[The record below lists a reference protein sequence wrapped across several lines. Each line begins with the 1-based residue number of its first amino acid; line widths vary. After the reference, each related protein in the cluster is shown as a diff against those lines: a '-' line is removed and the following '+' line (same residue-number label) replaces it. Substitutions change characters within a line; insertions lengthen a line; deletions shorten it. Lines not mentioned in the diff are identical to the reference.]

1 MSEIA
6 FDTLT
11 AVRRLKEVQF
21 TDEQAETITRTVRDG
36 ITGGVATKAD
46 IHEVRGEIAQVRA
59 EVKTEISAVRTE
71 IAESKAEVK
80 TEIAQVRTEIA
91 EVRTEIAESKAE
103 VKTEIAEVR
112 TEIAEVRTE
121 IAESKA
127 EVKTEIAEVRADIG
141 EFKTAVKSD
150 LKWMRVLGA
159 GILAALSALAWAMY
173 ELHGL
178 VAALPSG

>member
-59 EVKTEISAVRTE
+59 EVKTEI
-71 IAESKAEVK
+71 AEFRAEVK

-91 EVRTEIAESKAE
+91 EVRTEIAESK
-103 VKTEIAEVR
+103 
-112 TEIAEVRTE
+112 AEVRTE

>member
-36 ITGGVATKAD
+36 ITGGVATKVD

-59 EVKTEISAVRTE
+59 EVKTEI
-71 IAESKAEVK
+71 AEFRAEVK

-91 EVRTEIAESKAE
+91 ESK
-103 VKTEIAEVR
+103 
-112 TEIAEVRTE
+112 AEVRTE

-127 EVKTEIAEVRADIG
+127 EVKAEIAEVRADIG

-159 GILAALSALAWAMY
+159 GILAALSALAWAVY